1 VIFGLDLDLVLVL
14 LLLVGA
20 VAAFTT
26 GVVRGDVAALLVMGA
41 VAILGL
47 APAHRVTAGFASP
60 AVLSIAGMYVMSAGL
75 SRTGVADRLGA
86 LILAWAGPGER
97 KILAGVIGVS
107 GILSGFMNNVGV
119 AAMMLP
125 VTMKL
130 SRDSGVPPSKLLIPM
145 VLAVQVGGSL
155 TLVGTSTN
163 LVAAEFLREAGF
175 PTFRLMDF
183 ALVGGPV
190 LLATFLFLF
199 LFAPRVLPLRIPERS
214 GTDRPLL
221 RDGVGLEER
230 FFRLTLPKRSLLEG
244 KTLEESLIGS
254 ALGVHVLLIERGE
267 ERILAPGPG
276 TSIRGGDRLL
286 VQGHPGLFRDLQ
298 GSRHLALD
306 RKGVDLGWMERP
318 GFALADAQIPNGSP
332 LEGAR
337 VSDLSWGSRFG
348 IGVVATSG
356 EEVGVRSHLQDR
368 VLRVG
373 DRLLL
378 HGPRPRIEGLLA
390 GQEGVLGEIVEA
402 RVAVERFNLSG
413 RLWGLQVT
421 EGSLFA
427 GRPLGET
434 RLGDAVGMRVL
445 AVKEEKEG
453 SSPILLPGPETPL
466 EPGARLLVLT
476 RPEDLAVLRGLQRLG
491 LEENPEVRLEA
502 LESATAGFVEAV
514 LAPRS
519 SLLGT
524 TLRQAGFRSRFGL
537 HVVAILRGG
546 EILRTQLRD
555 QTLQFG
561 DALLL
566 HGPKR
571 KEWALA
577 REPDLILLHE
587 PGPRPPE
594 SRRAPRALVIWGAVL
609 APIIAGWIPVEIGV
623 LAGAA
628 AMVLT
633 RCLTAEE
640 AYQAV
645 EWSVLVMVAGML
657 ALGVALEETGAAAW
671 VGRGILDSVGDLG
684 PVVLLAA
691 LVGMASL
698 ASQVMPGAA
707 VIVLVT
713 PVALAG
719 AAELEV
725 APHALVLGVA
735 MAATSLMSPLSQP
748 APALV
753 RAPAGYRLSDYF
765 PLGVPVTLL
774 LILLIVLL
782 APLAFPF

>member
-1 VIFGLDLDLVLVL
+1 VNLDLVLVL
-14 LLLVGA
+14 ALLVGA

-26 GVVRGDVAALLVMGA
+26 GAVRGDVAALLVLGA
-41 VAILGL
+41 VAIFGL
-47 APAHRVTAGFASP
+47 APPSRVTAGFASP

-97 KILAGVIGVS
+97 KILAGIVGVS
-107 GILSGFMNNVGV
+107 GLLSGFMNNVGV

-130 SRDSGVPPSKLLIPM
+130 SRESGVPPSKLLIPM

-183 ALVGGPV
+183 AAVGGPI
-190 LLATFLFLF
+190 LLATFAFLF
-199 LFAPRVLPLRIPERS
+199 LFAPRFLPVRVPERT

-221 RDGVGLEER
+221 REGVGLEER
-230 FFRLTLPKRSLLEG
+230 FFRLTLPPRSLLDG

-276 TSIRGGDRLL
+276 TRLLGGDRLL
-286 VQGHPGLFRDLQ
+286 VQGHPGLFRDLH

-306 RKGVDLGWMERP
+306 RQGVDLGWLERP
-318 GFALADAQIPNGSP
+318 GFALADTQVPVGSS
-332 LEGAR
+332 LEGVR
-337 VSDLSWGSRFG
+337 ISDLQLRARFG
-348 IGVVATSG
+348 VGVLATSG

-368 VLRVG
+368 VIRVG

-378 HGPRPRIEGLLA
+378 HGPKDRLEPLLDGEG
-390 GQEGVLGEIVEA
+390 GVVGELVDA
-402 RVAVERFNLSG
+402 QGAVDRFNLSG

-421 EGSLFA
+421 EASLFA
-427 GRPLGET
+427 GRPLGDT

-445 AVKEEKEG
+445 AVKGPEAG
-453 SSPILLPGPETPL
+453 SAPVLLPGADTWL

-476 RPEDLAVLRGLQRLG
+476 RPEDLAVLRGLQRLE
-491 LEENPEVRLEA
+491 LEENPEVRMEA

-519 SLLGT
+519 SLIGT

-546 EILRTQLRD
+546 EALRTQLRD

-566 HGPKR
+566 YGPKR

-594 SRRAPRALVIWGAVL
+594 SRRAPRALLIWAAALV
-609 APIIAGWIPVEIGV
+609 PIIAGWIPVEIGV

-671 VGRGILDSVGDLG
+671 AGRGVLDFAGDLG

-691 LVGMASL
+691 LVTLASL

-719 AAELEV
+719 AAELQV
-725 APHALVLGVA
+725 APQALVLGVA
-735 MAATSLMSPLSQP
+735 MAATSVMSPLSQP

-753 RAPAGYRLSDYF
+753 RAPAGYQLADYF
-765 PLGVPVTLL
+765 PLGVPVTLI
-774 LILLIVLL
+774 LIVLIVLL